1 MGKPRAIV
9 NWEGVDGVGLHISN
23 AGQERSRHQ
32 CGKGQLQ
39 TEQECQL
46 AHAGRDET
54 RSGASRATGSMKGN
68 DGLCER
74 S

>member
-9 NWEGVDGVGLHISN
+9 NWEGVDGVGLHISY
-23 AGQERSRHQ
+23 AGQERSRNANSLMRVET
-32 CGKGQLQ
+32 K
-39 TEQECQL
+39 
-46 AHAGRDET
+46 T
-54 RSGASRATGSMKGN
+54 RSGAFRATGSMKGN